1 MILDAGADKAKLRG
15 VLTKLHNR
23 MEELQKRAFMYK
35 SYQKNFKVGS
45 AWLNP
50 PTQQSQLISNIV
62 VVPGYCIG
70 YFHAV

>member
-50 PTQQSQLISNIV
+50 PTQ
-62 VVPGYCIG
+62 
-70 YFHAV
+70 